1 LLYAIANRIL
11 DSDLKRENWESRMFQ
26 FYAGDLYE
34 IFPKVQTT
42 FYANEV
48 VTGNCKATNAGV
60 ELRKS
65 GIHTF
70 NISLHFAC

>member
-1 LLYAIANRIL
+1 
-11 DSDLKRENWESRMFQ
+11 MFQ
-26 FYAGDLYE
+26 FYAGDLKE

-70 NISLHFAC
+70 NISLHFACQLNILKQKILDFDVGLVAEV